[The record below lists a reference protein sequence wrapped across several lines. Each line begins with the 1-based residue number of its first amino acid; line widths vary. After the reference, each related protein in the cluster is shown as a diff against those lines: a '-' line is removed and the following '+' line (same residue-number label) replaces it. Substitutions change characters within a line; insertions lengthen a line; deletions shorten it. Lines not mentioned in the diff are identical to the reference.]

1 MLSDSVTFFHSS
13 RLSWSS
19 AINSIRHKDTSAT
32 LQVDLG
38 GGLRPVRA
46 LDLRLAELAK
56 LGLTRIII
64 PKVGVKL

>member
-1 MLSDSVTFFHSS
+1 M
-13 RLSWSS
+13 
-19 AINSIRHKDTSAT
+19 IET

-64 PKVGVKL
+64 PKVAVDV